1 MQVSQCLGREVCTEG
16 AGHSVPGEEAE
27 GAGQSVPGEGG

>member
-1 MQVSQCLGREVCTEG
+1 MTCISAWGGRGREAEG

-27 GAGQSVPGEGG
+27 GVV